1 MNKTEYSSNGYIV
14 HKRMYMIVL
23 CVWFL
28 FAIIAFILRINER
41 WRMEQKALSLSAL
54 VALFLITGYMVY
66 MIKTS
71 MIRLEVDDNGIK
83 YESSTREGLFFK
95 KISRVV
101 PWKSIAAVS
110 ILDIDKQKGPL
121 KIDTDDSEI
130 IYWNIVNPKENYE
143 LLNTINDERKQHST
157 I

>member
-1 MNKTEYSSNGYIV
+1 MKKEYLTNGYVV
-14 HKRMYMIVL
+14 HKKIYIIITCL
-23 CVWFL
+23 WFL
-28 FAIIAFILRINER
+28 FAMIAFVLRINEI

-54 VALFLITGYMVY
+54 LVLFLITGYMVY
-66 MIKTS
+66 MIKNS

-83 YESSTREGLFFK
+83 YESSTREGLFFQ

-110 ILDIDKQKGPL
+110 ILDKQKGPL
-121 KIDTDDSEI
+121 KIDTADSGI